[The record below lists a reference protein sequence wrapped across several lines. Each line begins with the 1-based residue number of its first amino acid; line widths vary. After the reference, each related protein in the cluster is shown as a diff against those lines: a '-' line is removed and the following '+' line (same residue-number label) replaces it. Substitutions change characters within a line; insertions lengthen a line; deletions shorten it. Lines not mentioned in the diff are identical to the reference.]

1 MNWYAPIEQKILT
14 WRKFRQ
20 TLQAEKDLDSALL
33 QVQQW
38 WLTSPIR
45 TVSLLTDE
53 HTRWPSPWQLF
64 DNLSYCDLTRALGM
78 FYTCALCP
86 EIKQYPIRLRIM
98 YNAAG
103 ERLSIVDI
111 SDGKYI
117 LNFNEHKLVN
127 TNSISSEYQPTVVF
141 IPQDFRTL
149 E

>member
-1 MNWYAPIEQKILT
+1 
-14 WRKFRQ
+14 
-20 TLQAEKDLDSALL
+20 
-33 QVQQW
+33 
-38 WLTSPIR
+38 
-45 TVSLLTDE
+45 
-53 HTRWPSPWQLF
+53 
-64 DNLSYCDLTRALGM
+64 M

-127 TNSISSEYQPTVVF
+127 TNSISSEYQSSAVF
-141 IPQDFRTL
+141 VPQDFRTL